1 MAIPFIKFTDDKGF
15 EVTEEA
21 VEFLQSLNSNKL
33 GIVSI
38 VGKYRTGKS
47 YFVNKVL
54 LQSEKNKGF
63 KVGPTINPCTKG
75 IWIWKKVLHVK
86 TDEEENLDVIIL
98 DTEGFGGIDEDANH
112 DTRIFLFSI
121 LLSSFFIYN
130 SLGAINE
137 NALNSLALIVNL
149 AKDIKIKKD
158 GSQSEEDVKKNF
170 PSFLWVIR
178 DFMLSLETQTGNKLT
193 SK

>member
-1 MAIPFIKFTDDKGF
+1 M
-15 EVTEEA
+15 
-21 VEFLQSLNSNKL
+21 
-33 GIVSI
+33 
-38 VGKYRTGKS
+38 
-47 YFVNKVL
+47 
-54 LQSEKNKGF
+54 
-63 KVGPTINPCTKG
+63 
-75 IWIWKKVLHVK
+75 
-86 TDEEENLDVIIL
+86 

-158 GSQSEEDVKKNF
+158 G
-170 PSFLWVIR
+170 R
-178 DFMLSLETQTGNKLT
+178 
-193 SK
+193 

>member
-1 MAIPFIKFTDDKGF
+1 M
-15 EVTEEA
+15 
-21 VEFLQSLNSNKL
+21 
-33 GIVSI
+33 
-38 VGKYRTGKS
+38 
-47 YFVNKVL
+47 
-54 LQSEKNKGF
+54 
-63 KVGPTINPCTKG
+63 
-75 IWIWKKVLHVK
+75 
-86 TDEEENLDVIIL
+86 

-158 GSQSEEDVKKNF
+158 GS
-170 PSFLWVIR
+170 
-178 DFMLSLETQTGNKLT
+178 
-193 SK
+193 